1 MGIDV
6 TMEVKSGYLLVSCH
20 GEFAGSGLLEIH
32 RQALDRAKQEGLRA
46 ILVDATRLEQR
57 VAPTTIARF
66 GLGKALAALQR
77 DRGSWIPVAF
87 VGKEPLIDPQR
98 LGETAAINRG
108 GRARVFDSVED
119 AEDWIR
125 ALLRV

>member
-1 MGIDV
+1 MGIGV
-6 TMEVKSGYLLVSCH
+6 TMEAKSGYLLMTCH
-20 GEFAGSGLLEIH
+20 GPFAGSGLFEIL
-32 RQALDRAKQEGLRA
+32 RQTLDRAELEGLRA
-46 ILVDATRLEQR
+46 ILIDATSLQLK
-57 VAPTTIARF
+57 VQLTTIARF

-77 DRGSWIPVAF
+77 DRGSWLPVAF

-98 LGETAAINRG
+98 LDETAAINRV

-125 ALLRV
+125 TLLRV